1 MTRTRNDTVKK
12 ARDEIIARGGSARQD
27 MISTLMGAILEDMSL
42 DSQQRVKTWIR
53 KDFTTPGYDRNL
65 MATNLEQ
72 AYEIQDWMFIFEAAT
87 ATHLQ
92 VIGDVDDCTLPR
104 RQELLIEIV
113 KKLRHDAG
121 TLETWM
127 RKFEDQIRVCEAIRC
142 ALTDVHYKTYFM
154 ENLNPKIFEDTLQL
168 WRNEVKERTYQKLTL
183 KLISTY

>member
-1 MTRTRNDTVKK
+1 MIKK

-53 KDFTTPGYDRNL
+53 KDFTTPGYDRSL

-92 VIGDVDDCTLPR
+92 VIGDIDDCTLLR
-104 RQELLIEIV
+104 RQELQIEIL
-113 KKLRHDAG
+113 KKLRHDVG

-127 RKFEDQIRVCEAIRC
+127 RKFEVQIRVCEAVRC

-168 WRNEVKERTYQKLTL
+168 W
-183 KLISTY
+183 